1 MLVLSTEPVTRVRRY
16 DDCLTLFDYQSEKDE
31 IAQTN
36 FYSQNTDCLVKK
48 LEREN
53 MIQI

>member
-16 DDCLTLFDYQSEKDE
+16 DDCLILFDYQSEKDG

-36 FYSQNTDCLVKK
+36 FYSPNTDCLVKNS
-48 LEREN
+48 REE
-53 MIQI
+53 IRLT